1 MYDQIQQLIRLKASW
16 NRQLISGEN
25 QMECP
30 SALCRTS
37 AMPPHV
43 SPKAGIV
50 RRIGIVLFGGFALPE
65 AAAVVEVFQS
75 VNALT
80 EGERRDGMRYDVSLL
95 SVAGGRIV
103 SSSSVF
109 VWTEGIEARRDAERF
124 HALFIAGG
132 AGANDAL
139 HDERL
144 IAWLRRTHPRS
155 DLVFPIGEGQLLLDV
170 AGFGQATG
178 VRRYGKHACE
188 MMQIGAANGPSSVA
202 AGPLQTAI
210 AVVEEDFGSEIARQI
225 ADWVAPSPDTRFTAI
240 VRKNASL
247 GVSENIK
254 ASAKW
259 LEANGHRSISIDAAA
274 QIAGMSERNF
284 LRRFKI
290 EMGVTPSDYL
300 LYVRLDMSCRLLVE
314 TALPVDKVA
323 RHCGIGCGG
332 RLAKL
337 FRKHLATTP
346 TEYRA
351 SKRA

>member
-1 MYDQIQQLIRLKASW
+1 
-16 NRQLISGEN
+16 
-25 QMECP
+25 MECP
-30 SALCRTS
+30 SVLYRTS

-43 SPKAGIV
+43 SPETGIV
-50 RRIGIVLFGGFALPE
+50 RRIGIILFGGFALPE

-80 EGERRDGMRYDVSLL
+80 EGERCDGMRYDVSLL
-95 SVAGGRIV
+95 SVAGGSIV
-103 SSSSVF
+103 SSSSVL
-109 VWTEGIEARRDAERF
+109 VWTEGIEARRDSERF

-132 AGANDAL
+132 EGVNDAL
-139 HDERL
+139 HDEGL
-144 IAWLRRTHPRS
+144 IAWLRRTHSRS
-155 DLVFPIGEGQLLLDV
+155 DLVFPIGEGQLLLDA
-170 AGFGQATG
+170 AGFGQSTG
-178 VRRYGKHACE
+178 VRRYGKHAGE
-188 MMQIGAANGPSSVA
+188 MMQIVGAGNGSSSVA
-202 AGPLQTAI
+202 ASPLQTAI
-210 AVVEEDFGSEIARQI
+210 AMVEKDFGSEIARQI
-225 ADWVAPSPDTRFTAI
+225 ADWVAPSTDTRFTAI
-240 VRKNASL
+240 VRKNASV

-259 LEANGHRSISIDAAA
+259 LEANGRRPISIDAAA

-314 TALPVDKVA
+314 TVLPVDKVA